1 MGDHGLSLRTLY
13 GCGTML
19 WSVDTV
25 ILTLLTTGYSYGLGE
40 SDVLRKGRRKYT
52 QRAKVCRGCL
62 STGVSWTLVTII
74 RQPTNQ
80 PQTHRC
86 CPSQDA
92 RATHSVL
99 PAAWKSIAKLP

>member
-40 SDVLRKGRRKYT
+40 SDVLRKGRRKCT

-62 STGVSWTLVTII
+62 STDVSWTLVTTI